1 MKPFSI
7 LALDGDGFDTLT
19 EAKAAADS
27 LAVTISKAN
36 PYHSMSL
43 SVLGSDGVIVYKV
56 RAVGGRIEPPED
68 HLCPAC
74 GQKLK
79 PRAPKKR
86 GPTKN
91 DGP

>member
-7 LALDGDGFDTLT
+7 LALEGDGFDTLT
-19 EAKAAADS
+19 EAKEAADS
-27 LAVTISKAN
+27 LAVTRSRAN
-36 PYHSMSL
+36 PYDSLSL

-56 RAVGGRIEPPED
+56 RAVGGRIELPDD
-68 HLCPAC
+68 HCPAC

-86 GPTKN
+86 GPTKK